1 MKNDVPHEKIF
12 SQAFDFKSYNLF
24 YERNRRWLV
33 LHSMRIVY
41 VLILKLT
48 KVLPQ
53 TSIPKTFNRA

>member
-12 SQAFDFKSYNLF
+12 SQVFDFKSYNLF
-24 YERNRRWLV
+24 YERNRRRLV
-33 LHSMRIVY
+33 LHSTRIVY

-53 TSIPKTFNRA
+53 NSITKTFNRA